1 MWRAEKGASM
11 RHLADRLA
19 KAERAVASNDVG
31 SRLDKLAR
39 RADSVRREDCARTR
53 QDAKGGLATESSEAY
68 ASPGSKGAQDNRNR
82 TGVLEPRELSHLL
95 DALGF
100 RADSVGV
107 RDALRKYDANYD
119 GRIDIGEFHDIFRAV
134 MRAEPIR
141 EDVCDVF
148 AQYDRNRNG
157 YLEVR
162 ELRNALAAL
171 GFEADRAAGTTTGSI
186 LRHFDADANGR
197 LDLYEFN
204 ELVWELQRAVDRAA
218 RPTHYRGINPGGAR
232 ADSPA
237 RSPGY
242 YEWRY

>member
-1 MWRAEKGASM
+1 
-11 RHLADRLA
+11 
-19 KAERAVASNDVG
+19 
-31 SRLDKLAR
+31 
-39 RADSVRREDCARTR
+39 
-53 QDAKGGLATESSEAY
+53 
-68 ASPGSKGAQDNRNR
+68 
-82 TGVLEPRELSHLL
+82 
-95 DALGF
+95 
-100 RADSVGV
+100 
-107 RDALRKYDANYD
+107 
-119 GRIDIGEFHDIFRAV
+119 

-141 EDVCDVF
+141 DDVCDVF

-171 GFEADRAAGTTTGSI
+171 GFEADRAAGTTTCDI

-218 RPTHYRGINPGGAR
+218 RPTHYRGLSPGGGR

>member
-1 MWRAEKGASM
+1 MPIDDLETTG
-11 RHLADRLA
+11 
-19 KAERAVASNDVG
+19 EV
-31 SRLDKLAR
+31 RLDAPLGVRVELRLGGGEQLWRSPSGPLRATYDALDGYSAQR
-39 RADSVRREDCARTR
+39 RRRIPAAIVREF
-53 QDAKGGLATESSEAY
+53 EAF
-68 ASPGSKGAQDNRNR
+68 DRNR
-82 TGVLEPRELSHLL
+82 TGVLEPRELSRLL

-100 RADSVGV
+100 RADSAGV

-119 GRIDIGEFHDIFRAV
+119 GRIDIGEFYDIFRAV

-141 EDVCDVF
+141 DDVCDVF

-171 GFEADRAAGTTTGSI
+171 GFEADRAAGTTTCDI

-218 RPTHYRGINPGGAR
+218 RPTHYRGLSPGGGR
-232 ADSPA
+232 ADSLA